1 MSTHDESEKC
11 QAKVQEEIAHMC
23 ERFFLEYQAS
33 PHVSRHVQGSCA
45 MYF

>member
-23 ERFFLEYQAS
+23 ERFFFRIPS
-33 PHVSRHVQGSCA
+33 
-45 MYF
+45 